1 MHEHR
6 PQSVIIIGTLMWL
19 LLQSA
24 IIFAVLASNIHW
36 QWTPNGY
43 LAALIGIGIAF
54 AATSAVNWIADR
66 ASAGLGAPAR
76 REWGLLR
83 PIVKAVGPPRHE
95 PSEHETKAATAHS
108 HNDECSHVGLDASR
122 NFTRDHSTVVL

>member
-24 IIFAVLASNIHW
+24 VIFAVIASNIYW

-54 AATSAVNWIADR
+54 AVTSAVNWVVDR
-66 ASAGLGAPAR
+66 FRHPPALI
-76 REWGLLR
+76 LLS
-83 PIVKAVGPPRHE
+83 K
-95 PSEHETKAATAHS
+95 
-108 HNDECSHVGLDASR
+108 
-122 NFTRDHSTVVL
+122 